1 MSKFTDARHQIAG
14 NTWLDNLARA
24 SLTAADQRFGDGG
37 RQAFL
42 AVDLDRDINA
52 DDLSIISRSLQNA
65 VARIGKYITNP
76 NSEAVQIRESDREFA
91 RLYPRG
97 QFGRRLEFVFDSPA
111 NAETHLLY
119 LPSVETAAERAT
131 TELIEMLPGSEDF
144 PHFSTTI
151 LARDRAARNA
161 VQDIASAVQETSGIS
176 MKITTHVGENFHS
189 IVTPNQASEISKEL
203 KNSAEV
209 ERDTITVDGRIDGM
223 RTRRRIFFLETPT
236 TDYEGAFE
244 VDLVDDV
251 KRYIDQPVTATIE
264 RVRPLKKTG
273 PRGRWS
279 YRLIGIKKA
288 PMGLLDTGPDL
299 PDGPTG

>member
-1 MSKFTDARHQIAG
+1 MSKFMDARHQIDG
-14 NTWLDNLARA
+14 DTWLDNLARA
-24 SLTAADQRFGDGG
+24 SLTAADRRFGDGG

-52 DDLSIISRSLQNA
+52 DDLSIISRGLQNA

-76 NSEAVQIRESDREFA
+76 TSEAVQLRESDREFA

-97 QFGRRLEFVFDSPA
+97 QFGRRLEFVFDSPG
-111 NAETHLLY
+111 NSETHLLH
-119 LPSVETAAERAT
+119 LSAVETAAERAV
-131 TELIEMLPGSEDF
+131 TELIEMLPGSKDS
-144 PHFSTTI
+144 PHFSSTI

-176 MKITTHVGENFHS
+176 MKITTHVGDNFQS
-189 IVTPNQASEISKEL
+189 IVTPDQASEISKEL
-203 KNSAEV
+203 KNSSEV

-223 RTRRRIFFLETPT
+223 RTRRRIFYLETQT
-236 TDYEGAFE
+236 TDYEGAFDA
-244 VDLVDDV
+244 DLVDVV
-251 KRYIDQPVTATIE
+251 KHYIDRPVTAIIE

-279 YRLIGIKKA
+279 YRLIGIKNA
-288 PMGLLDTGPDL
+288 PMGILGDISNS
-299 PDGPTG
+299 PDGSMN